1 LKVPRPFLLAILD
14 GWGVSDSLQGNA
26 IAVANT
32 PVMDGLLEEYP
43 HTTLYASGEAVGLP
57 PGQMGDSEVGH
68 LNIGAGRLVPQDFQR
83 INHSVKDGEFYHN
96 EALLGA
102 MKHAGES
109 GSTLH
114 LMGLLS
120 DGGVHSH
127 IEHLFALLGMAKKEG
142 LSKVFIHAFLDGRDV
157 PPRCSMKYV
166 RMLEDCSDDAGVGTM
181 RTIMGRYYAM
191 DRDNRWERTKLA
203 YDAIVRAEGPRVDSA
218 EEAIQQSYHDGVG
231 DEFLVP
237 RVIGPSAPMDDTDA
251 VIFFNF
257 RPDRPRQ
264 LTRAIIEEDFSEFDR
279 GPAPPLPYLVT
290 MTEYEDD
297 FGVPVA
303 FAPDEVREVL
313 ADVIAESG
321 KTQLHIAETEKYAHV
336 TYFFN
341 GGVEELK
348 KGEDRVLIPS
358 PKVAT
363 YDLKPEMSA
372 HEVASET
379 VRRIES
385 GKYDFIVLNFANCDM
400 VGHTGIMKAAVKAVE
415 AVDRGL
421 GTVLDAIFYSGGSAF
436 VTGDHGNA
444 ETMLE
449 DGYACTAHS
458 CSSVPFVNATEDK
471 RPLRP
476 GGTLGDIAPTILE
489 ELQLPKPVEM
499 TGTSLFLPVEISGK

>member
-1 LKVPRPFLLAILD
+1 MKVPRPILLVILD
-14 GWGVSDSLQGNA
+14 GWGMNRSARGNA
-26 IAVANT
+26 IAAART
-32 PVMDGLLEEYP
+32 PVMDRLLREYP
-43 HTTLYASGEAVGLP
+43 STILAASGEAVGLP

-68 LNIGAGRLVPQDFQR
+68 LNIGAGRLVRQDFQR
-83 INHSVKDGEFYHN
+83 INYSIKDGGFFLN
-96 EALLGA
+96 EVLLRA
-102 MKHAGES
+102 IRHAGIS

-127 IEHLFALLGMAKKEG
+127 IEHLFALLEM
-142 LSKVFIHAFLDGRDV
+142 SKSERVTKVCVHAFLDGRDV
-157 PPRCSMKYV
+157 PPRSALRYV
-166 RMLEDCSDDAGVGTM
+166 RMLEDFSREIGTGSI

-203 YDAIVRAEGPRVDSA
+203 YDAIVRSEGSRAGSA
-218 EEAIQQSYHDGVG
+218 EEAVRRSYEDGVD

-237 RVIGPSAPMDDTDA
+237 CVIGAPTQMSDKDA
-251 VIFFNF
+251 VVFFNF

-264 LTRAIIEEDFSEFDR
+264 LARALIEKDFDGFDR
-279 GPAPPLPYLVT
+279 GTTPPFPFLVT
-290 MTEYEDD
+290 MTEYDD
-297 FGVPVA
+297 QFGVPFA
-303 FAPDEVREVL
+303 FAPEKVGGVL
-313 ADVIAESG
+313 ADVLSENG

-341 GGVEELK
+341 GGVEEPK

-372 HEVASET
+372 YEVARET

-385 GKYDFIVLNFANCDM
+385 GKYDFIVLNFANGDM
-400 VGHTGIMKAAVKAVE
+400 VGHTGIMDAAVKAVE
-415 AVDRGL
+415 AVDKSL
-421 GTVLDAIFYSGGSAF
+421 GAVLDELIDSGGGAF

-444 ETMLE
+444 ETMLD
-449 DGYACTAHS
+449 DGSTCTAHS
-458 CSSVPFVNATEDK
+458 CSSVPFISAIEERRK
-471 RPLRP
+471 LRN

-489 ELQLPKPVEM
+489 VLRLPKPAEM
-499 TGTSLFLPVEISGK
+499 TGTSLFLPVEIDG